1 MGAHLGGGVPL
12 AHSDAAL
19 HRPLQR
25 IPVHSDGKGDAQL
38 IRPGVPLAD
47 SCACRNPSSALARRT
62 IWLFVLHTWACRM
75 LWKVETDVG
84 RATPVVSTVL
94 ARPARRSLVDIL
106 RATSSKSFDCTSG
119 NTAAFKGAT
128 AGWNLHRAAA
138 EPHTPGR
145 PPATGRLVLGPMQPI
160 LSSATGC
167 ACAASKSSCM
177 CCQAGRQGVAHRQTC
192 STDWTHKVPRSGG
205 QGAT

>member
-38 IRPGVPLAD
+38 IRPGIPLAD
-47 SCACRNPSSALARRT
+47 CRACRNPSSALARRI
-62 IWLFVLHTWACRM
+62 IWLFAWHTWACRM

-145 PPATGRLVLGPMQPI
+145 PPATGRLVQGPMQPI
-160 LSSATGC
+160 LVSATGC
-167 ACAASKSSCM
+167 ACAAI
-177 CCQAGRQGVAHRQTC
+177 RVAACAAQ
-192 STDWTHKVPRSGG
+192 
-205 QGAT
+205 QGARVSRTAKHAQQIGHIK